1 MRVKCD
7 EEGWGTVEGKAAFIK
22 ISDYLDKKSKHDHA
36 YHKIKEWIIDGTFPA
51 ETILV
56 ERQLCELLDL
66 SRTPVRSAL
75 QELAK
80 EGFVA
85 MSPGRGVMVSRIQI
99 EDVIEIFELR
109 RSLDVLSL
117 ELLMKNKSSDII
129 SRMRQSGQHESG
141 VRAG

>member
-1 MRVKCD
+1 M
-7 EEGWGTVEGKAAFIK
+7 
-22 ISDYLDKKSKHDHA
+22 
-36 YHKIKEWIIDGTFPA
+36 
-51 ETILV
+51 
-56 ERQLCELLDL
+56 ERQLCKLLDL
-66 SRTPVRSAL
+66 SRTPVRNAL